1 MMPGERPVRW
11 SRGLRRLLSGQDG
24 QIMPLAGLLLLV
36 MAALVFTVYNTGASV
51 NRRVQTQQ
59 AADGSA
65 HSAAV
70 WHARG
75 LNLIAGN
82 NRAAARVASA
92 IIALRAV
99 DRTLDLAAIEI
110 AAEKARTAAN
120 LTAAVGSMDPA
131 AIARAKAEYDQ
142 AVREELIL
150 NTMRVPMSKPAIASM
165 VTDKSGTLWAT
176 MRSLEYFSGAIAE
189 YAVYAGQVRA
199 MQLGRFNTE
208 GEGICLVAAPTWA
221 AFPTDLLPQGLSDPG
236 ATGRLP
242 VVKTTFADFQEPVL
256 NGRPSWPTVGRMDGG
271 IGSYRAMEQAAGAY
285 FTIALPKGTKNGQT
299 WRQVSS
305 EEQDKVF
312 VDPGPQPWMPAP
324 YDLLPSI
331 MWPQPAA
338 GSGAD
343 LRELG
348 IWAVAGRRNLAPFWT
363 HRFINQMPADLSTAF
378 ARAKVYNPQSWDL
391 WSQSWQAKLIHADWT
406 YDRLVDPNAVG
417 PEHLAAN
424 LAVMIDTGAFDRLFA
439 DAIRVP
445 GRVFPGGPIDPREA
459 TAARGWLER
468 LSRGDLQW
476 DATMGRSLIGH

>member
-59 AADGSA
+59 AADSSA

-120 LTAAVGSMDPA
+120 LTAAVGSMDPT
-131 AIARAKAEYDQ
+131 AIAKAKAEYDQ
-142 AVREELIL
+142 AVKEELIL

-221 AFPTDLLPQGLSDPG
+221 AFPTDFLPQGLSDPG

-256 NGRPSWPTVGRMDGG
+256 NGRPSWPTVGRMGGGRGQGGGGRRG
-271 IGSYRAMEQAAGAY
+271 IGSYRAMDQAARAY
-285 FTIALPKGTKNGQT
+285 FTLALPKGTKTRCSSTPGRSRGCRRRTTCCRRSCGRSRPPAAARTCASWASGRLPAGGT
-299 WRQVSS
+299 WRRSGRIGSS
-305 EEQDKVF
+305 TRCRRTCRRRS
-312 VDPGPQPWMPAP
+312 PGPG
-324 YDLLPSI
+324 STTRR
-331 MWPQPAA
+331 A
-338 GSGAD
+338 GTCGPK
-343 LRELG
+343 
-348 IWAVAGRRNLAPFWT
+348 AGRP
-363 HRFINQMPADLSTAF
+363 S
-378 ARAKVYNPQSWDL
+378 
-391 WSQSWQAKLIHADWT
+391 
-406 YDRLVDPNAVG
+406 
-417 PEHLAAN
+417 
-424 LAVMIDTGAFDRLFA
+424 
-439 DAIRVP
+439 
-445 GRVFPGGPIDPREA
+445 
-459 TAARGWLER
+459 
-468 LSRGDLQW
+468 
-476 DATMGRSLIGH
+476 